1 MAGLE
6 WSALLLQ
13 VRQDFPGEEE
23 RWIGAHQGTRW
34 GWGWVC
40 EAGSQP
46 ALRVV
51 SFSKMAGFTATV
63 EWVMFVFL
71 WGAHLQGSVLH
82 YSCVANAESFTHR
95 WPKQGGPEGHSL
107 LGEVHDPCSR
117 KLRRKGFCLPCT
129 TPSIRVVCG
138 YSTFLNPCFMK
149 CHRTLVGRKGWLR
162 SQKETEAE
170 ADKLVTLTANEK
182 SLRAEAGCV
191 SEDQSCCK
199 VFLICVTNLRNISY
213 NCILGQWGRL
223 RQHSPIQ
230 RKEDKQATWGWFVC
244 IHVAIPACQTVRKG

>member
-1 MAGLE
+1 MNRSPPGDQVGLGVG
-6 WSALLLQ
+6 
-13 VRQDFPGEEE
+13 VRG
-23 RWIGAHQGTRW
+23 RGT
-34 GWGWVC
+34 
-40 EAGSQP
+40 A

-51 SFSKMAGFTATV
+51 SFSKMAGFTAAV

-117 KLRRKGFCLPCT
+117 KLRRKGFCLPRT

-138 YSTFLNPCFMK
+138 HSTFLNPCFVK
-149 CHRTLVGRKGWLR
+149 CRRALVGRKGRLR
-162 SQKETEAE
+162 SREEAE
-170 ADKLVTLTANEK
+170 AEAGKLVTLTAGEK

-191 SEDQSCCK
+191 SEDPSCSK
-199 VFLICVTNLRNISY
+199 EVFLICVTGLRNISY
-213 NCILGQWGRL
+213 NRILASEEG
-223 RQHSPIQ
+223 
-230 RKEDKQATWGWFVC
+230 
-244 IHVAIPACQTVRKG
+244 